1 MRSTYHPSPPA
12 TTQPE
17 TAATTGLAQHA
28 CLTWSASRPGRGFG
42 FRLGRRVEGC
52 AKELELIS
60 WLNNAIVRWE
70 SCARNQSEAPHL
82 YTAHLAG
89 LRHLPNVIG
98 YPGPLRA
105 SAGLARSLRGHC
117 RRICDW
123 PRSQPPGASLA
134 ASRRRPTAPVSISGL
149 AGWRHSAVDD
159 WQRE

>member
-82 YTAHLAG
+82 YTAQLLLTKILEFASQG
-89 LRHLPNVIG
+89 LSGTDTNGVRRMADATEYGQDKQPNGKRVYYLFHGFAIPCLLG
-98 YPGPLRA
+98 Y
-105 SAGLARSLRGHC
+105 
-117 RRICDW
+117 
-123 PRSQPPGASLA
+123 
-134 ASRRRPTAPVSISGL
+134 V
-149 AGWRHSAVDD
+149 
-159 WQRE
+159 